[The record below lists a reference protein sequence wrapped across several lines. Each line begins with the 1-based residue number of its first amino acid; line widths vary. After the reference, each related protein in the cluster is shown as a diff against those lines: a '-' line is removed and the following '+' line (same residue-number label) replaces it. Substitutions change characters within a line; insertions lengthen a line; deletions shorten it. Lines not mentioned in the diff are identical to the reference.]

1 MKQSLATFIA
11 WRYLTHK
18 NKDSSISFMI
28 KICFLGIA
36 IGTFALMLTLI
47 ITNGFEKVIHEKM
60 RGINADVT
68 IASPGNRLDYNDI
81 KKALTKEFAPL
92 IHGISGHSIKQVIID
107 RANTQTVLFLKGIDT
122 QSESSVSCI
131 SEKIVR
137 PLSVKRGME
146 KSAILPTLLQKD
158 SIIIGY
164 KTAHE
169 LGLSVGQN
177 ITVLIPW
184 PVSKKRLAL
193 SKHTFCVAGIFNVGL
208 EEYDSNIAFIDL
220 DCLNDIFDE
229 KGVDAVVVSLN
240 QTIISATQEPTSVGG
255 QIKKYIQNLGN
266 KILSLYASQD
276 PLSVGVTL
284 LKKRLPHLVVVSWK
298 EQYPAL
304 VSSLKLEKYVMFL
317 VIALITLVA
326 CMNMISLLFMQIQ
339 QKRHD
344 IAIFRAMGLATKH
357 IHDIFIRMGL
367 VITTAASLCGLAAAT
382 TVGYWIEKH
391 PVIELPDVY
400 YVSHLP
406 ARVDLDICV
415 IVFFVTVFLG
425 FIATWIPARRTKYI
439 NIVDVLRQE

>member
-1 MKQSLATFIA
+1 
-11 WRYLTHK
+11 
-18 NKDSSISFMI
+18 
-28 KICFLGIA
+28 
-36 IGTFALMLTLI
+36 
-47 ITNGFEKVIHEKM
+47 
-60 RGINADVT
+60 
-68 IASPGNRLDYNDI
+68 
-81 KKALTKEFAPL
+81 
-92 IHGISGHSIKQVIID
+92 
-107 RANTQTVLFLKGIDT
+107 
-122 QSESSVSCI
+122 
-131 SEKIVR
+131 
-137 PLSVKRGME
+137 
-146 KSAILPTLLQKD
+146 
-158 SIIIGY
+158 
-164 KTAHE
+164 
-169 LGLSVGQN
+169 
-177 ITVLIPW
+177 
-184 PVSKKRLAL
+184 
-193 SKHTFCVAGIFNVGL
+193 
-208 EEYDSNIAFIDL
+208 
-220 DCLNDIFDE
+220 
-229 KGVDAVVVSLN
+229 
-240 QTIISATQEPTSVGG
+240 
-255 QIKKYIQNLGN
+255 
-266 KILSLYASQD
+266 
-276 PLSVGVTL
+276 
-284 LKKRLPHLVVVSWK
+284 LVVVSWK

-382 TVGYWIEKH
+382 AIGYWIEKH